1 MAAFYHSSIQAF
13 KVSVLKYLKYLSGIP
28 LLLLLTA
35 CNTPETP
42 APDYQGNWKNTLE
55 NPKLENIL
63 VISKNGEN
71 YFITNTIKDKE
82 SGKTDKKNPMPASVA
97 DNGLLQI
104 NSGTGVVDF
113 AIDEKTGNLVG
124 SGSVYKKAK

>member
-1 MAAFYHSSIQAF
+1 M
-13 KVSVLKYLKYLSGIP
+13 
-28 LLLLLTA
+28 
-35 CNTPETP
+35 
-42 APDYQGNWKNTLE
+42 
-55 NPKLENIL
+55 
-63 VISKNGEN
+63 ISKNGEN

-113 AIDEKTGNLVG
+113 AIDEKLAIW
-124 SGSVYKKAK
+124 SVQVPSIKSQIML

>member
-1 MAAFYHSSIQAF
+1 M
-13 KVSVLKYLKYLSGIP
+13 KYLKYFSGIS

-35 CNTPETP
+35 CNTRKLQHQIIRE
-42 APDYQGNWKNTLE
+42 LE
-55 NPKLENIL
+55 KYTGKSKIGKYPG
-63 VISKNGEN
+63 ISKNGEN
-71 YFITNTIKDKE
+71 YFITNTIKDK

-113 AIDEKTGNLVG
+113 AIDEKLAIW
-124 SGSVYKKAK
+124 SVQAPSIKSQIML